1 MPCHAMPYTTYRPLT
16 LRLLSWVRVRCA
28 CSRTT
33 GLCPVGNCMTSR
45 LGTAPVSLSSRRG
58 GTLVGIPDVA
68 GRAKCEKAISRQ
80 FAVRFGPRTGES
92 QRSRTSHQ
100 RSGPVHSF
108 DPSLSASTTTT
119 ALFPRRAHE
128 RPLHQ
133 YSTDPITLLCPRPHT
148 ITITT
153 TTPNSIALG
162 RPTASHPT
170 PPLCHASITHQSGP
184 LATVAAAV
192 ASIVLCYLP
201 ARYTASQRCPIR
213 RPACLLLEI
222 HISSP

>member
-1 MPCHAMPYTTYRPLT
+1 M
-16 LRLLSWVRVRCA
+16 
-28 CSRTT
+28 
-33 GLCPVGNCMTSR
+33 G
-45 LGTAPVSLSSRRG
+45 
-58 GTLVGIPDVA
+58 
-68 GRAKCEKAISRQ
+68 RQ
-80 FAVRFGPRTGES
+80 FATVAVRFIPRTGES
-92 QRSRTSHQ
+92 QRSHQ
-100 RSGPVHSF
+100 RPSVSHSHSF

>member
-1 MPCHAMPYTTYRPLT
+1 MPGQWSSHARDALCPTRPWDAFAMPCHAMPYTTYRPLT

-184 LATVAAAV
+184 LAAAV
-192 ASIVLCYLP
+192 
-201 ARYTASQRCPIR
+201 Q
-213 RPACLLLEI
+213 
-222 HISSP
+222 